1 MAASFTSCQNSSS
14 SKDVL
19 AITPGVYYFHGNRRC
34 ATCEAVETVT
44 KATVKENFAD
54 SIPVFIINR
63 DKDENKELAE
73 KLNIT
78 GQTLLIVNNSTTNN
92 LTNSA
97 FLNARS
103 NPDKFKEEL
112 IAGIK
117 EMF

>member
-1 MAASFTSCQNSSS
+1 MLYE
-14 SKDVL
+14 V
-19 AITPGVYYFHGNRRC
+19 IT
-34 ATCEAVETVT
+34 
-44 KATVKENFAD
+44 
-54 SIPVFIINR
+54 
-63 DKDENKELAE
+63 
-73 KLNIT
+73 
-78 GQTLLIVNNSTTNN
+78 IVNNSTTNN